1 MFSGLAAWGPAARP
15 RGGGREQAD
24 RFGSPGISP
33 LVWRGT
39 RYVFGPRSA
48 DVAESGLRVAFDG
61 QAAERVR
68 SPRNRSPSATR
79 TAEQHQCHRAASR
92 ATTATEVC
100 GSMVTGAFVMTSLTC
115 RVTEP
120 SLRVVGGAFT
130 AVRPPSTRSRS
141 VPTPSPGARASGA
154 QDAGLS
160 EWGRTMKSGIVEPAT
175 PTIRNAIPIAGLR

>member
-1 MFSGLAAWGPAARP
+1 MFSGLWAAREPPARP

-33 LVWRGT
+33 PVWRGT
-39 RYVFGPRSA
+39 RYV
-48 DVAESGLRVAFDG
+48 SGR
-61 QAAERVR
+61 AAVM
-68 SPRNRSPSATR
+68 SPRADSGSRSTAGSPNASAVR
-79 TAEQHQCHRAASR
+79 VTAHPRRPEQHQCHRPASR
-92 ATTATEVC
+92 AMTATEVC

-141 VPTPSPGARASGA
+141 VPTPTPGARPDGA
-154 QDAGLS
+154 QDAWLS
-160 EWGRTMKSGIVEPAT
+160 ERGRTMKSGIVEPAT
-175 PTIRNAIPIAGLR
+175 PTIRNAMPIAHSP